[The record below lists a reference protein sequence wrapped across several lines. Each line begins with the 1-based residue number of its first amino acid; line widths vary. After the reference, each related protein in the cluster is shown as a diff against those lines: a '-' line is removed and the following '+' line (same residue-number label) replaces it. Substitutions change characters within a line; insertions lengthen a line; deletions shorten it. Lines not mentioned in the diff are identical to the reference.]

1 MLYFTRLAVEADIDH
16 EDDWQFAD
24 VAIIQMYSIPDEN
37 LLRLSSQT
45 VASCTRLETVA
56 IVNVKHIISVVAMIP
71 HRPTLPSGVTEDRF
85 FMIEKPGLDISNLG
99 VPYGGQQDNDNDIDE
114 TGVE

>member
-1 MLYFTRLAVEADIDH
+1 VLYFTRLAVEADIDN

-24 VAIIQMYSIPDEN
+24 VAIIQMYSVPDEN
-37 LLRLSSQT
+37 LLHLSSQT
-45 VASCTRLETVA
+45 VASCTHLETFVV
-56 IVNVKHIISVVAMIP
+56 IDVKHIISVVAMVP
-71 HRPTLPSGVTEDRF
+71 HRPTLPSGVTEDHF

-99 VPYGGQQDNDNDIDE
+99 VPYGDDDNDIDE